1 MLVPETKSLYIQ
13 SRHEIG
19 REWAC
24 SGCDDPSIP
33 PEDVTWAPLDEYPD
47 SLEYVVYDGTER
59 GSEGAIVMGIYF
71 EDVYPQVVGSPG
83 TCDNYYNELM
93 LYHTDLLEDASL
105 SAIPLEI
112 VHITANTSAA
122 GDNPELS
129 LGIVEVGC
137 SKGRFHYE
145 GLGGR
150 GYPINLQ
157 KGDKL
162 VLRPL
167 VFEGAEIEAQNTYA
181 HKAGHTKLAVIPA
194 YGSIPYSKCADEQ
207 SGTCIKRD
215 WVAPEGTSAMLGH
228 ACNWKHYYQTGWR
241 GVNAGWGE
249 RDCGMTHED
258 PDLAGLFAA
267 TPQGQWYHV
276 KDSGTWS
283 MGFNY
288 KCVEWA
294 DCTVWEL
301 YNHVSWERR
310 LHLNVILDATETVM
324 KEQIL

>member
-19 REWAC
+19 REWVC

-137 SKGRFHYE
+137 SKGRFYYE

-150 GYPINLQ
+150 GYPVNLQ

-167 VFEGAEIEAQNTYA
+167 RFEGADIEIQNKYA
-181 HKAGHTKLAVIPA
+181 WAAGHRDLAVVPA
-194 YGSIPYSKCADEQ
+194 YGSIPFAKCNNNDTCTEYSWVSPENTTEKRGFVCTWAFSDE
-207 SGTCIKRD
+207 SGWKSLILGS
-215 WVAPEGTSAMLGH
+215 WSANQ
-228 ACNWKHYYQTGWR
+228 CVPTYQFPALQGIFS
-241 GVNAGWGE
+241 VNSNNKWW
-249 RDCGMTHED
+249 HEKNSTD
-258 PDLAGLFAA
+258 
-267 TPQGQWYHV
+267 
-276 KDSGTWS
+276 WS
-283 MGFNY
+283 MGKHHICVNWSDCDNY
-288 KCVEWA
+288 
-294 DCTVWEL
+294 DL